1 MTLSPVALNLTDLF
15 DVIVDA
21 VIAFD
26 HTQHILFFNKG
37 AEAIFGFASDEVL
50 GRPLDVLLPE
60 RFVDIHRRHF
70 EEFAASPVASR
81 PMSERRPIYARHK
94 DGREFPAEAAI
105 AKLNRGDS
113 WLFVVIM
120 RDITQR
126 QQMESELRARAQQIA
141 VAAERS
147 RLARDLH
154 DAVTQTLFSV
164 SVIADV
170 LPRIWERNPE
180 EGRRRLNELRQL
192 SRGALAEM
200 RTLLLELRPSALM
213 EANLGDL
220 LRQLAASVNS
230 RSGTE
235 VDVQIEGHTDLS
247 PDVKVSL
254 YRIAQEALNNVAKH
268 SNATHAR
275 IMLNVG
281 PDDGTE
287 NVRVRLVITD
297 DGCGFDTNISKPTHI
312 GLDIMNERAAAIGT
326 RLTIQSQ
333 IGAGTTVQVEIG
345 DWSSTNFVQY
355 ARE

>member
-1 MTLSPVALNLTDLF
+1 MTRSPAALNLADLF
-15 DVIVDA
+15 HVIVDA
-21 VIAFD
+21 VIALD
-26 HTQHILFFNKG
+26 GEQRILFFNKG
-37 AEAIFGFASDEVL
+37 AEAIFGYTAEEVL
-50 GRPLDVLLPE
+50 GQPLDILLPE
-60 RFVDIHRRHF
+60 RFVAIHRRHF

-81 PMSERRPIYARHK
+81 PMSERRPIYGRHK

-105 AKLNRGDS
+105 AKLDRDGEQ
-113 WLFVVIM
+113 LFVVIM

-126 QQMESELRARAQQIA
+126 QRAEDELRVRAQQAA

-220 LRQLAASVNS
+220 LRQLAASINS
-230 RSGTE
+230 RSGVE
-235 VDVQIEGHTDLS
+235 VDVQIEGNAELS

-268 SNATHAR
+268 SNAAHAR
-275 IMLNVG
+275 VALSTG
-281 PDDGTE
+281 PSNGAS
-287 NVRVRLVITD
+287 NGQVRLVISD
-297 DGCGFDTNISKPTHI
+297 DGCGFDTKISKPTHI
-312 GLDIMNERAAAIGT
+312 GLDIMNERAAAIGA
-326 RLTIQSQ
+326 RLTIRSEV
-333 IGAGTTVQVEIG
+333 GAGTTVQVELG
-345 DWSSTNFVQY
+345 D
-355 ARE
+355 

>member
-1 MTLSPVALNLTDLF
+1 MTLSAAALNLADLF
-15 DVIVDA
+15 HVIVDA

-26 HTQHILFFNKG
+26 GEQRILLFNKG
-37 AEAIFGFASDEVL
+37 AEAIFGYAPDEVL
-50 GRPLDVLLPE
+50 GQPLDILLPE
-60 RFVDIHRRHF
+60 RFKLIHRRHF

-81 PMSERRPIYARHK
+81 PMSERRPIYGRHK

-105 AKLNRGDS
+105 AKLDRDGQ

-126 QQMESELRARAQQIA
+126 QRAEDELRLRAQQAA

-200 RTLLLELRPSALM
+200 RTLLLELRPAALM

-220 LRQLAASVNS
+220 LRQLAASINS
-230 RSGTE
+230 RSGVE
-235 VDVQIEGHTDLS
+235 VDVHIEGDTELS

-268 SNATHAR
+268 SNAAHAKVVLS
-275 IMLNVG
+275 MGGGVSG
-281 PDDGTE
+281 GQG
-287 NVRVRLVITD
+287 VRLIISD
-297 DGCGFDTNISKPTHI
+297 DGCGFDTKISKPTHI
-312 GLDIMNERAAAIGT
+312 GLDIMNERAAAIGA
-326 RLTIQSQ
+326 RLTIHSQ
-333 IGAGTTVQVEIG
+333 IGAGTTVQVELADPAQG
-345 DWSSTNFVQY
+345 SRL
-355 ARE
+355 A

>member
-1 MTLSPVALNLTDLF
+1 MTLLPADLNLTDLF
-15 DVIVDA
+15 AVIVDA

-26 HTQHILFFNKG
+26 EEQRILLFNKG
-37 AEAIFGFASDEVL
+37 AEQIFGYASSEVL
-50 GRPLDVLLPE
+50 GRQLDILLPE
-60 RFVDIHRRHF
+60 RFVELHRRHF
-70 EEFAASPVASR
+70 NEFAASPVASR
-81 PMSERRPIYARHK
+81 AMGERRPIYARRK
-94 DGREFPAEAAI
+94 DGQEFPAEAAI
-105 AKLNRGDS
+105 VKLQRQDQR
-113 WLFVVIM
+113 LFIVIM

-126 QQMESELRARAQQIA
+126 QQIESELRAQAQQAA

-180 EGRRRLNELRQL
+180 EGRRRLKELRQL

-213 EANLGDL
+213 EANLSDL

-230 RSGTE
+230 RSGVE
-235 VDVQIEGHTDLS
+235 IDVCIEGEVELS

-268 SNATHAR
+268 SNASHAKV
-275 IMLNVG
+275 ILAMQPANNG
-281 PDDGTE
+281 ANNG
-287 NVRVRLVITD
+287 RVRLVISD
-297 DGCGFDTNISKPTHI
+297 NGCGFDTTVSKPTHI
-312 GLDIMNERAAAIGT
+312 GLDIMRERAAAISAQLDI
-326 RLTIQSQ
+326 RSAV
-333 IGAGTTVQVEIG
+333 GAGTTVQVEA
-345 DWSSTNFVQY
+345 VL
-355 ARE
+355 

>member
-1 MTLSPVALNLTDLF
+1 MTLSSAELNLTDLF

-21 VIAFD
+21 VIALD
-26 HTQHILFFNKG
+26 ERQRILFFNKG
-37 AEAIFGFASDEVL
+37 AEAIFGYPAHEVL
-50 GRPLDVLLPE
+50 GQPLDILLPE
-60 RFVDIHRRHF
+60 RFIAIHRRHF
-70 EEFAASPVASR
+70 NEFAASAVASR
-81 PMSERRPIYARHK
+81 AMGERKPIYARHK
-94 DGREFPAEAAI
+94 QGHEFPAEAAI
-105 AKLNRGDS
+105 AKLNRSDER
-113 WLFVVIM
+113 LFVVIM

-126 QQMESELRARAQQIA
+126 QQMESELRTRAQQTA

-213 EANLGDL
+213 EANLADL
-220 LRQLAASVNS
+220 LRQLAASINS
-230 RSGTE
+230 RSGVE
-235 VDVQIEGHTDLS
+235 VDVQIEGEVELS

-268 SNATHAR
+268 SNAAQAQITLSMRTGNGAS
-275 IMLNVG
+275 
-281 PDDGTE
+281 PAW
-287 NVRVRLVITD
+287 VRLVITD
-297 DGCGFDTNISKPTHI
+297 NGCGFDTTVSKPAHI
-312 GLDIMNERAAAIGT
+312 GLDIMQERAAAIGAQ
-326 RLTIQSQ
+326 LTIRSAV
-333 IGAGTTVQVEIG
+333 GAGTTVQVEIG
-345 DWSSTNFVQY
+345 N
-355 ARE
+355 

>member
-1 MTLSPVALNLTDLF
+1 MTLSLTALNLADLF
-15 DVIVDA
+15 RVIVDA

-26 HTQHILFFNKG
+26 GEQRILFFNKG
-37 AEAIFGFASDEVL
+37 AEAIFGYATEEVL
-50 GRPLDVLLPE
+50 GKTLDILLPE
-60 RFVDIHRRHF
+60 QFIEAHRRHF
-70 EEFAASPVASR
+70 AEFAASPVASR
-81 PMSERRPIYARHK
+81 PMSERRPIYGRHK
-94 DGREFPAEAAI
+94 DGHEFPAEAAI
-105 AKLNRGDS
+105 AKLNRDGE

-126 QQMESELRARAQQIA
+126 QRTEDELRVRAQQAA

-213 EANLGDL
+213 EANLGEL
-220 LRQLAASVNS
+220 LRQLAASINS
-230 RSGTE
+230 RSGVE
-235 VDVQIEGHTDLS
+235 VDVRIEGCADLS

-268 SNATHAR
+268 SNAAHASV
-275 IMLNVG
+275 LLSS
-281 PDDGTE
+281 DDAANG
-287 NVRVRLVITD
+287 RVRLVISD
-297 DGCGFDTNISKPTHI
+297 DGCGFDTRISKPTHI
-312 GLDIMNERAAAIGT
+312 GLDIMNERAAAIGA
-326 RLTIQSQ
+326 RLTIQSE
-333 IGAGTTVQVEIG
+333 IGAGTTVQVEME
-345 DWSSTNFVQY
+345 
-355 ARE
+355 R